1 MTTTTAT
8 PAETVVQ
15 EALAAILPKLPNAIP
30 EDAANAQRRILEV
43 LRTNPLP
50 AAAAAKTVKSL
61 AAPML
66 KLAISARQER
76 ERAAAKAER
85 LAKGAVIK
93 LPLSGELIDRLL
105 KFAHSSRDPA
115 AVPRALQRAIAM
127 ALDPPKPRPREL
139 TAADLHRARMNSTAF
154 ARSIEQW

>member
-105 KFAHSSRDPA
+105 KFAHSSRDEA
-115 AVPRALQRAIAM
+115 
-127 ALDPPKPRPREL
+127 
-139 TAADLHRARMNSTAF
+139 
-154 ARSIEQW
+154 